1 MSLEDR
7 LREILER
14 GGDWQRIPVK
24 GMPGVFVVKAPAKG
38 SKPVTLMV
46 ELIPL
51 NEAGMPS
58 RRRGLFLK
66 TLKDLEDYRKLL
78 GDSRLDEL
86 LKVIEKINPKEAGAE
101 ELEL

>member
-24 GMPGVFVVKAPAKG
+24 GLPGVFVVKAPAKG

>member
-14 GGDWQRIPVK
+14 GGDWQRVPVK
-24 GMPGVFVVKAPAKG
+24 GLPGVFVVKAPAKG

-66 TLKDLEDYRKLL
+66 SLKDLEDYRKML

-86 LKVIEKINPKEAGAE
+86 LRAIEKVNPKEVGTE

>member
-1 MSLEDR
+1 MSLVDR

-24 GMPGVFVVKAPAKG
+24 GLPGVFVVKAPAKG

>member
-1 MSLEDR
+1 M
-7 LREILER
+7 REILER

-24 GMPGVFVVKAPAKG
+24 GLPGVFVVKAPAKG

>member
-14 GGDWQRIPVK
+14 GGDCQKVSVK
-24 GMPGVFVVKAPAKG
+24 GLPGVFVVKAPAKG

-51 NEAGMPS
+51 NS
-58 RRRGLFLK
+58 
-66 TLKDLEDYRKLL
+66 
-78 GDSRLDEL
+78 
-86 LKVIEKINPKEAGAE
+86 
-101 ELEL
+101 